1 MKKEDCCSYEVN
13 ESGGSYRSSEGNFVY
28 EIKKTLGVL
37 RKSNSGWTREL
48 NVVAW
53 NNNSPKYDIRD
64 WSPDHE
70 KMTRGITFTKS
81 EAEQICKWLSL
92 DSMNG
97 EGEDN
102 AEEVEEGLPF

>member
-1 MKKEDCCSYEVN
+1 MNKEDSCSYEVN
-13 ESGGSYRSSEGNFVY
+13 EIEGSYRSNDGNFVY

-64 WSPDHE
+64 WSPDHS
-70 KMTRGITFTKS
+70 KMTRGITFTRN
-81 EAEQICKWLSL
+81 EADQICKWLSL
-92 DSMNG
+92 DLANG
-97 EGEDN
+97 E
-102 AEEVEEGLPF
+102 AEEEAKEREESLPF

>member
-1 MKKEDCCSYEVN
+1 MKKEDSCTYEIN
-13 ESGGSYRSSEGNFVY
+13 ESGAGYRSGDGNFVF

-53 NNNSPKYDIRD
+53 NNNNPKYDIRD
-64 WSPDHE
+64 WSPDHS
-70 KMTRGITFTKS
+70 KMTRGITFTKN

-92 DSMNG
+92 EPEDDEGG
-97 EGEDN
+97 EGATQ
-102 AEEVEEGLPF
+102 AEAGLPF